1 MKLALFLVLIP
12 FFAHAE
18 DQPLS
23 PWNCAA
29 AIDGKPDLIGDAI
42 EKSLAAKDIESA
54 AEFASSCATFGS
66 SIDVSL
72 ISPVAN
78 AFDEKLKNSL
88 RGDEKAMLQRFLKKC
103 VDKGENEGGSLGRA
117 MAAHCSLKVYRG
129 FYAAVKKWD

>member
-1 MKLALFLVLIP
+1 MKLALLLALIP
-12 FFAHAE
+12 FYAHAE
-18 DQPLS
+18 DIS
-23 PWNCAA
+23 PWSCPA

-72 ISPVAN
+72 ISPVAM
-78 AFDEKLKNSL
+78 ALEEKLKPAL
-88 RGDEKAMLQRFLKKC
+88 RSDEKAMLQRFLKKC
-103 VDKGENEGGSLGRA
+103 ADKGQESGGSLGRA